1 LQLDAW
7 EWISDADGELQ
18 LGDWSPWVVTL
29 SPTADQIGLFE
40 RWQKNTIRYLVPKTG
55 EVFKVPRKSS
65 GAVD

>member
-18 LGDWSPWVVTL
+18 LGDWSR
-29 SPTADQIGLFE
+29 ADQIGLFE